1 MTLQDYQPIVD
12 CVLGHFNVHPDSLK
26 VNVKDVKYGGRTG
39 WRYRGG
45 RTLFYITLPKWLE
58 NYDEQY
64 ATYYA
69 IHEACHVVTR
79 LKSMRRGPHCE
90 NFKRI
95 EDEAL
100 ALYGIK
106 IVRKK
111 AYAKELYANGQQVY
125 NIVRKKQ
132 RFLKV

>member
-12 CVLGHFNVHPDSLK
+12 RVLNHFNVHPDSLK
-26 VNVKDVKYGGRTG
+26 VKVKDVKMGGRTG

-45 RTLFYITLPKWLE
+45 RTLCYMTLPKWLE
-58 NYDEQY
+58 GYDKQY
-64 ATYYA
+64 AIYYA
-69 IHEACHVVTR
+69 VHETCHIVNYF
-79 LKSMRRGPHCE
+79 KGKHNGIHCE

-100 ALYGIK
+100 ALWGIR
-106 IVRKK
+106 IVRMK
-111 AYAKELYANGQQVY
+111 AYPKELYANGQQVY

-132 RFLKV
+132 HFLKV

>member
-1 MTLQDYQPIVD
+1 MTIQDYQPIVEH
-12 CVLGHFNVHPDSLK
+12 VLDHFKVRPDSLK

-39 WRYRGG
+39 WRYRNG

-58 NYDEQY
+58 KYDEQY

-69 IHEACHVVTR
+69 VHETCHIVVR
-79 LKSMRRGPHCE
+79 LKGTRRGPHCE

-100 ALYGIK
+100 ALWGIR
-106 IVRKK
+106 IVRRK
-111 AYAKELYANGQQVY
+111 AYPKELYANGQSVY
-125 NIVRKKQ
+125 NIVRH
-132 RFLKV
+132 